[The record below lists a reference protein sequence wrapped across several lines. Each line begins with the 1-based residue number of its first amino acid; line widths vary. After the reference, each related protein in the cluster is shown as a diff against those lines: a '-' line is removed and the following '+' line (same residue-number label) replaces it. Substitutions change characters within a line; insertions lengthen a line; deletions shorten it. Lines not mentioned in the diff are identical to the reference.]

1 MTTLIARVTLHTFF
15 AFIVFSGELAAEN
28 SADAPATSEKKEVSQ
43 PEAKAENN
51 DSGKDRHRK
60 NRASKRKERSREHKE
75 HRREQRRNRK
85 QGLN

>member
-1 MTTLIARVTLHTFF
+1 MKRWMPRITCCGLF
-15 AFIVFSGELAAEN
+15 AIGILSRLQAAEI
-28 SADAPATSEKKEVSQ
+28 PTHTSEAPPQ
-43 PEAKAENN
+43 EANDGNMHAEKNAR
-51 DSGKDRHRK
+51 KK

>member
-1 MTTLIARVTLHTFF
+1 MTTLIARVTLRAFF
-15 AFIVFSGELAAEN
+15 AFIVFSAVLAAEN
-28 SADAPATSEKKEVSQ
+28 SPDAPATGEKKQVSQ

-51 DSGKDRHRK
+51 NSGKDAHRK

-75 HRREQRRNRK
+75 RRRAQRRNRK